1 MKFFDVLNALLSAL
15 YGIFS
20 LAIPL
25 FLLFILWGAFNGFN
39 WDVKEFFITLS
50 IPILAIL
57 GIAGAIWFILKKK
70 E

>member
-1 MKFFDVLNALLSAL
+1 MKFFDVLNAVLSAL
-15 YGIFS
+15 YGLFS
-20 LAIPL
+20 LVIPL
-25 FLLFILWGAFNGFN
+25 FLLFILWGALNGFN

-57 GIAGAIWFILKKK
+57 GITGAIWFFVKKR